1 MVGDKI
7 RFRFRKSGDLRL
19 LSHLDLA
26 RCFERMLRRADLPFK
41 STLGFHPSPRMIFA
55 LSLPLG
61 VVGDEEVL
69 ELELLEPAECES
81 VRERLNRQSPGGL
94 DFHRANA
101 VPMKATAM
109 ARRVLYTLAIP
120 AERVAETNDR
130 IRAML
135 DSEKVWVDRL
145 RPRPRQLNIRQYLRA
160 ITLQAFP
167 ETSPPGPLSEAERG

>member
-41 STLGFHPSPRMIFA
+41 STLGFHPTPRMVFA

-69 ELELLEPAECES
+69 ELELLQPDDTEAI
-81 VRERLNRQSPGGL
+81 RDRLNRQTPGGL
-94 DFHRANA
+94 DFHA
-101 VPMKATAM
+101 AT
-109 ARRVLYTLAIP
+109 
-120 AERVAETNDR
+120 
-130 IRAML
+130 
-135 DSEKVWVDRL
+135 VDRK
-145 RPRPRQLNIRQYLRA
+145 
-160 ITLQAFP
+160 
-167 ETSPPGPLSEAERG
+167 SVV